1 MLPTAP
7 PAGHTAADV
16 LQPVGLSIGE
26 LTTVDEANDL
36 FDARPDIPHL
46 IVVDEAGRCEGVLT
60 RASLAAF
67 LARNWYSER
76 TPVRDTHHQRGPFA
90 WPGLPLALAAASM
103 RAKNHTV
110 WPVTDD
116 QGRVLGVLT
125 PRTVADAMHAGR
137 QPAGS

>member
-1 MLPTAP
+1 MVPIAP
-7 PAGHTAADV
+7 PASHTAADV
-16 LQPVGLSIGE
+16 LQPCGPSIGE
-26 LTTVDEANDL
+26 HTTVDEANDL
-36 FDARPDIPHL
+36 FAARPDIPHL
-46 IVVDEAGRCEGVLT
+46 IVVDEDGRCEGVLT

-90 WPGLPLALAAASM
+90 WPDLPLALAAASM
-103 RAKNHTV
+103 RAKHHTV

-125 PRTVADAMHAGR
+125 PGAVADAMHARR
-137 QPAGS
+137 QPVSP